1 MDVVR
6 VMVVFCI
13 QTSGCGGGRRYV
25 EHQVGRPVRRTPG
38 SCALIGG
45 FSKSRKAAQRTRDQ
59 GQDSGERER
68 SKFQGLRRSLRN
80 GLRSYV
86 ILVSCLCALRLAPYR
101 LWPLFASVYLTN
113 RTNIK
118 VMPPFNAS
126 KTKVR
131 TYQAKLRKNR
141 ALMLP

>member
-13 QTSGCGGGRRYV
+13 QTSGCGGGEICRTSGGEAR
-25 EHQVGRPVRRTPG
+25 GRTPG

-68 SKFQGLRRSLRN
+68 SKFQGLRRSSRN

-86 ILVSCLCALRLAPYR
+86 ILSTTSIMPVRSKIGALPPVTTLRL
-101 LWPLFASVYLTN
+101 YL
-113 RTNIK
+113 
-118 VMPPFNAS
+118 S
-126 KTKVR
+126 H
-131 TYQAKLRKNR
+131 
-141 ALMLP
+141 